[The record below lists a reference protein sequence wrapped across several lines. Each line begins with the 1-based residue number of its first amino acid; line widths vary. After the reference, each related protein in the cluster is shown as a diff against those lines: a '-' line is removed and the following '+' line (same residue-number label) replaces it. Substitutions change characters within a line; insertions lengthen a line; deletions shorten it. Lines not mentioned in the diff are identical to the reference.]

1 MQPLFG
7 VSLGGNSNI
16 FIDYSINNEVIEQ
29 VIQEFY
35 EVIKVSNVL
44 YFCCIDNESAMK
56 SK

>member
-16 FIDYSINNEVIEQ
+16 FIDYSINIEVIEQ

-44 YFCCIDNESAMK
+44 YFVVLIMNLQ
-56 SK
+56 

>member
-16 FIDYSINNEVIEQ
+16 FIGYSINNEVIVQ

-44 YFCCIDNESAMK
+44 YFVVLIMNLQ
-56 SK
+56 